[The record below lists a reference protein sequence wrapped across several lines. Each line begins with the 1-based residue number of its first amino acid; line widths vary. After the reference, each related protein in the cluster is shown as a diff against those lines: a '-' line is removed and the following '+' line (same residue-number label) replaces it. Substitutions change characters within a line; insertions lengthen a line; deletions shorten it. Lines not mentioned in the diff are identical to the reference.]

1 MRKSTGIVAA
11 LAAAGLV
18 AAGAVAPASAK
29 PAWADK
35 SDASIVETAVAISSL
50 DGFDDN
56 DADFDILIQALLA
69 TGVVSIFDGDDFT
82 VFAPT
87 DGAFKA
93 TLGASTEAEAFDD
106 AVAALGVDGVAE
118 VLAYHVTEGVRN
130 SKSVTSAKQITMLN
144 GGTISARGGFVD
156 AGSTDAG
163 FLATDIRVSDGMI
176 HVIDTVLLP

>member
-1 MRKSTGIVAA
+1 MRKVTGITTA

-18 AAGAVAPASAK
+18 AAGVSAPASAK
-29 PAWADK
+29 PKWAEK
-35 SDASIVETAVAISSL
+35 SGASIVETAVAISSL

-56 DADFDILIQALLA
+56 DNDFDILIQALLV
-69 TGVVSIFDGDDFT
+69 TGVISIFDGDNFT

-93 TLGASTEAEAFDD
+93 TLDADSEQEAFEA
-106 AVAALGVDGVAE
+106 AVAALGADGVAN
-118 VLAYHVTEGVRN
+118 VLAYHVTDGVRN

-144 GGTISARGGFVD
+144 GGKISARGGFVD

-163 FLATDIRVSDGMI
+163 FAATDFRVSDGMI